1 MDDFEIKISENCVSE
16 TLEDATI
23 ILNIDTGT
31 YHELNTTGTLIW
43 NEIQNNDLLFST
55 LVAKLKRK
63 FGKGEIESDVRE
75 FLQELSKKKILSRG

>member
-1 MDDFEIKISENCVSE
+1 MDDFKIKISENCVSE

-43 NEIQNNDLLFST
+43 NEILNNNLLFST
-55 LVAKLKRK
+55 IVAKLKRK
-63 FGKGEIESDVRE
+63 FVKGEIESDVRE
-75 FLQELSKKKILSRG
+75 FLQELLKKKIISRR

>member
-43 NEIQNNDLLFST
+43 NEILNNNLLFST
-55 LVAKLKRK
+55 IVAKLKRK
-63 FGKGEIESDVRE
+63 FVKGEIESDVRE
-75 FLQELSKKKILSRG
+75 FLQELLKKKIISRR